1 MLPYIKVE
9 NDEGKEAKK
18 LLLSSEINFL
28 NLAKKIQ
35 NWKKLRGYEFSK
47 KTKLKAELKGCSSK
61 INIIE
66 KEMPEAEGIP
76 KLHLVKTTQVKK
88 RDKIEEEL
96 SEIKEKLRRIS

>member
-28 NLAKKIQ
+28 NLAKKMQ
-35 NWKKLRGYEFSK
+35 NWKKLRRYELSK
-47 KTKLKAELKGCSSK
+47 KAKLKAELKSCSSK

-66 KEMPEAEGIP
+66 KELPEAEGVPIIHLTKP
-76 KLHLVKTTQVKK
+76 KQEKK
-88 RDKIEEEL
+88 INKIEQEL
-96 SEIKEKLRRIS
+96 SDIREKLRRIS